1 MGGGGGGGGRL
12 WRRDCKL
19 VRIKVMNIN
28 HGRLV
33 LRSFAV
39 LDGLSPLHRRYRPA
53 PAPAP
58 APPPRLYPLSS
69 LLPATLSSILHY
81 PPQGESAG
89 LRHLRSTCAHTSFL
103 TLRPPLLPSSSRCQS
118 AGPLFTPVRV
128 HVSLAR
134 TPPSRDPLLPLPLPV
149 PSFPRVEN
157 CVQPNLPTLQ
167 LSDPECSDRLGYSRV
182 KNSRRT

>member
-1 MGGGGGGGGRL
+1 MILFRARNQRITHSRGPLDGCSALEKYINYVGGGNGGGGRL

-39 LDGLSPLHRRYRPA
+39 LDGLSPLHRRYRA
-53 PAPAP
+53 AP
-58 APPPRLYPLSS
+58 APPSPSPPRSYPLSP
-69 LLPATLSSILHY
+69 LLQATLSSILHY
-81 PPQGESAG
+81 PPRGESAS
-89 LRHLRSTCAHTSFL
+89 LRHPRSTCAHTPFL
-103 TLRPPLLPSSSRCQS
+103 MLRVPLRPRASSSRCQS

-134 TPPSRDPLLPLPLPV
+134 TPPS
-149 PSFPRVEN
+149 
-157 CVQPNLPTLQ
+157 
-167 LSDPECSDRLGYSRV
+167 
-182 KNSRRT
+182 